1 MWPCQVSQP
10 QGHPSVT
17 PQWKWPQGG
26 DMAGL
31 TRLQPRSTRRGSGDR
46 PQWAVGKE
54 GAVSQQ
60 VPMRDTGDTLVG
72 P

>member
-1 MWPCQVSQP
+1 
-10 QGHPSVT
+10 
-17 PQWKWPQGG
+17 
-26 DMAGL
+26 MAGL
-31 TRLQPRSTRRGSGDR
+31 TRLQLRSTRRGSGDR

-60 VPMRDTGDTLVG
+60 ILMRGPGDTLTG